1 MNGQLKDENFKS
13 HGLQKVK
20 ERNNGQFA
28 NLKGGLLYIIT
39 INEMISSSSFKS
51 KICKTNLIH
60 LLAYLFENCEFKKE
74 DKTLEEFRTAL
85 FQILES
91 LAKNTKLLMSNSK
104 DIMETLLPVIVKK
117 IESESADV
125 RF

>member
-1 MNGQLKDENFKS
+1 M
-13 HGLQKVK
+13 
-20 ERNNGQFA
+20 
-28 NLKGGLLYIIT
+28 LYIVV

-51 KICKTNLIH
+51 KICKQNLIH
-60 LLAYLFENCEFKKE
+60 LLTYLFENCECKK
-74 DKTLEEFRTAL
+74 DDPTLEEFRTAL

-104 DIMETLLPVIVKK
+104 DIMENLLPVIVKK